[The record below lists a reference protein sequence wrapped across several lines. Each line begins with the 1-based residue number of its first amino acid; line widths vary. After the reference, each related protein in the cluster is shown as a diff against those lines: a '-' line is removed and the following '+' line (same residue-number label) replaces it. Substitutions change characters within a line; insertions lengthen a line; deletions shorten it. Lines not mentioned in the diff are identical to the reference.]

1 MMIFSIEGDSQ
12 QYKCPESPKDVTLGK
27 YVAFLRDIAPQE
39 PAEIAQLQ
47 EYNYRINELM
57 EDLNKWVAKIQQ
69 QPKEL
74 SVEETINLLSAYLEG
89 EPTIK
94 ATQYLPPI
102 IKELT
107 AVQKKQMAIVDKMSA
122 VWYAKNLIPYMAR
135 TIEHFTGVTYAKIMG
150 AEGIG
155 MSRKALEYLYDK
167 ISRACAPK
175 EANEYK
181 RTYLINGEV
190 YELPER
196 FMQNSTLIE
205 FAEAAQFQENADR
218 VNAGHAEAL
227 IDVISVILRKPGELY
242 SEDVYNRNRKTFDGM
257 SLDDALEVAFFLKT
271 QSDTYVTNFV
281 TSTTVRLAEL
291 ARMEQTLPERTVGT
305 SPSKPWPKVVYS
317 IGRMLRR

>member
-1 MMIFSIEGDSQ
+1 MMVFSIEGDNQ
-12 QYKCPESPKDVTLGK
+12 QYKCPETPKDVTLGK
-27 YVAFLRDIAPQE
+27 YVSFLRDIAPQE

-57 EDLNKWVAKIQQ
+57 EELNKWVAKIQQ
-69 QPKEL
+69 QPKDL

-107 AVQKKQMAIVDKMSA
+107 AVQKKQMAIVDKMTA
-122 VWYAKNLIPYMAR
+122 VWYAKNLIPYMAK
-135 TIEHFTGVTYAKIMG
+135 TIEHFTGITYAKIMG

-175 EANEYK
+175 EANTYK
-181 RTYLINGEV
+181 RTYLIEGEV

-218 VNAGHAEAL
+218 VNAGQAEAL

-242 SEDVYNRNRKTFDGM
+242 SEDVYHRNRKTFERM
-257 SLDDALEVAFFLKT
+257 TLDDALEVAFFLKT
-271 QSDTYVTNFV
+271 QSDTYVTNFA
-281 TSTTVRLAEL
+281 TSTTVKLAEL
-291 ARMEQTLPERTVGT
+291 VRMEQTLPERTDGI
-305 SPSKPWPKVVYS
+305 SLSKPLQKAVYS

>member
-1 MMIFSIEGDSQ
+1 MMVFSIEGDDR

-27 YVAFLRDIAPQE
+27 YVSFLRDIAPQE
-39 PAEIAQLQ
+39 PAEIAKLQ

-57 EDLNKWVAKIQQ
+57 DDLQKWVAKVQQ

-74 SVEETINLLSAYLEG
+74 SVDETLDLLTGYLNG

-102 IKELT
+102 IKELSE
-107 AVQKKQMAIVDKMSA
+107 VQKKQMAIVDKMTA
-122 VWYAKNLIPYMAR
+122 VWYAKNLIPYMAK
-135 TIEHFTGVTYAKIMG
+135 TVAHFTGVTYAKIMG

-155 MSRKALEYLYDK
+155 MTRKALEYLYDK

-175 EANEYK
+175 EASEYK

-218 VNAGHAEAL
+218 VNAGQAEAL
-227 IDVISVILRKPGELY
+227 IDVISVIMRKPGEMY
-242 SEDVYNRNRKTFDGM
+242 SEEVYNRNRKTFEQM

-281 TSTTVRLAEL
+281 TSTTVRLAEVVK
-291 ARMEQTLPERTVGT
+291 MEQTSQERTVGT
-305 SPSKPWPKVVYS
+305 SRSKPLQKVVYS